1 MTTLHETAYPSLK
14 PDPTPRELAE
24 LYTPTK
30 DEQLLAAG
38 IGKRALPRMAALI
51 HLKVFQRLGYF
62 ISLAEVPPVI
72 REHIAQQVGVV
83 RPPPAADLKRFEA
96 SGSRTALF
104 ATLRRHLNVKP
115 MNPGGHAWLEV
126 VADTAAETKH
136 AVADIINVMLEEL
149 VHHRYELPAFS
160 TLDRMAYR
168 AREKSNN
175 RYFSAITNQLTAHT
189 RTLIDSLLKT
199 ATGESVSAWQMLKRE
214 PKRPTNKETRTYI
227 QHIRRLQYLVEQL
240 PKPDVPVPKL
250 KQFRHLAR
258 ALNAAEMAELK
269 PQKRYALA
277 VIFIRAQH
285 AQSLD
290 DAADLFIRL
299 MQNLENNARQKLLSF
314 QQERVQK
321 TDMLVGQLKDILGAY
336 QLEGTDTQRVDAI
349 GTTLVAEVDELLNE
363 CEQHLAYAGRN
374 HLPFLL
380 QPYKMVRAQLLN
392 CIGIASPKAS
402 SEDQVAERLIEALY
416 KLRDNRADIVP
427 LDMLGLTEDK
437 DFRWMSGQWKRLVL
451 VRPSGKGRAE
461 AVHRRYFELA
471 VMHAVKDDLKSG
483 DLFIKYGERYDDY
496 REQLVDDETFEREV
510 GDYGQVTGIETDP
523 GTFVA
528 MLKSAMSQRAHDIDA
543 TFPENAHAEIVDG
556 RLILRKPPRSEIV
569 EAAARIDA
577 LITER
582 MEAASIVDVMIDTER
597 WLDLHKLFRPLAGT
611 DSRLEDLR
619 MRVITTLFCYGCNLG
634 PVQTAKSIKG
644 LSRRQISWLNLKY
657 VSEDLLD
664 KAIVKVINAYNKFEL
679 PGYWGTGKH
688 ASADGTKWNLYE
700 QNLLSEHHIRYGGY
714 GGIGYYHVSDKFIA
728 LFSHFISCGTYEGI
742 HILDGLMTNES
753 DIRPDTIHGD
763 TQAQSYPVFAL
774 AHLLGIQLMPRIRGI
789 QDLKFH
795 RPEPGNVYRNINALF
810 SDVIDWRLIELHLPA
825 MLRVA
830 VSIKTGK
837 ITPSA
842 ILRRLGTYSRKNK
855 LYFAFVEL
863 GKVIRTMFLLSYI
876 GDVGLRKVIHA
887 ETNKSEQ
894 FNGFAQWSFFGGE
907 GIIAENIRHEQ
918 RKVIKY
924 NHLVANMIIL
934 HNVVGMTKVL
944 QELRDEGTE
953 ITLEI
958 LGGLAPFR
966 TAHINRFGDYTLDF
980 RRKIG
985 PLNFDATIIPMES

>member
-349 GTTLVAEVDELLNE
+349 GTTLVADVDELLNE

-451 VRPSGKGRAE
+451 VKIGRA
-461 AVHRRYFELA
+461 
-471 VMHAVKDDLKSG
+471 
-483 DLFIKYGERYDDY
+483 
-496 REQLVDDETFEREV
+496 
-510 GDYGQVTGIETDP
+510 
-523 GTFVA
+523 
-528 MLKSAMSQRAHDIDA
+528 
-543 TFPENAHAEIVDG
+543 
-556 RLILRKPPRSEIV
+556 
-569 EAAARIDA
+569 
-577 LITER
+577 
-582 MEAASIVDVMIDTER
+582 
-597 WLDLHKLFRPLAGT
+597 
-611 DSRLEDLR
+611 
-619 MRVITTLFCYGCNLG
+619 
-634 PVQTAKSIKG
+634 
-644 LSRRQISWLNLKY
+644 
-657 VSEDLLD
+657 
-664 KAIVKVINAYNKFEL
+664 
-679 PGYWGTGKH
+679 
-688 ASADGTKWNLYE
+688 
-700 QNLLSEHHIRYGGY
+700 
-714 GGIGYYHVSDKFIA
+714 HV
-728 LFSHFISCGTYEGI
+728 
-742 HILDGLMTNES
+742 
-753 DIRPDTIHGD
+753 
-763 TQAQSYPVFAL
+763 
-774 AHLLGIQLMPRIRGI
+774 
-789 QDLKFH
+789 
-795 RPEPGNVYRNINALF
+795 
-810 SDVIDWRLIELHLPA
+810 
-825 MLRVA
+825 
-830 VSIKTGK
+830 
-837 ITPSA
+837 
-842 ILRRLGTYSRKNK
+842 
-855 LYFAFVEL
+855 
-863 GKVIRTMFLLSYI
+863 
-876 GDVGLRKVIHA
+876 
-887 ETNKSEQ
+887 
-894 FNGFAQWSFFGGE
+894 
-907 GIIAENIRHEQ
+907 
-918 RKVIKY
+918 
-924 NHLVANMIIL
+924 
-934 HNVVGMTKVL
+934 
-944 QELRDEGTE
+944 
-953 ITLEI
+953 
-958 LGGLAPFR
+958 
-966 TAHINRFGDYTLDF
+966 
-980 RRKIG
+980 
-985 PLNFDATIIPMES
+985 

>member
-14 PDPTPRELAE
+14 PDPPPRELAE
-24 LYTPTK
+24 LYTPTE
-30 DEQLLAAG
+30 DEQLLADG
-38 IGKRALPRMAALI
+38 IGKRVLPRMAALI

-62 ISLAEVPPVI
+62 IPLADVPPVI
-72 REHIAQQVGVV
+72 REHIAQQAGVV
-83 RPPPAADLKRFEA
+83 RPPLAADLKRFEA

-104 ATLRRHLNVKP
+104 AALRRHLNVKP
-115 MNPGGHAWLEV
+115 LNPAGHAWLGV

-160 TLDRMAYR
+160 TLDRMAFR
-168 AREKSNN
+168 AREKSNS
-175 RYFSAITNQLTAHT
+175 RYFSAITSQLTAHT
-189 RTLIDSLLKT
+189 RALIDSLLKT

-214 PKRPTNKETRTYI
+214 PKRPTNKETRTYV

-258 ALNAAEMAELK
+258 ALNATEMVELK

-321 TDMLVGQLKDILGAY
+321 TDMLVSQLKNILGAY

-349 GTTLVAEVDELLNE
+349 GTTLVADVDELLNE

-402 SEDQVAERLIEALY
+402 SEDQVVERLIEALY
-416 KLRDNRADIVP
+416 KLRDNRVDIVQ
-427 LDMLGLTEDK
+427 LDMLGLSEDK
-437 DFRWMSGQWKRLVL
+437 DFRWMSAQWKKLVL
-451 VRPSGKGRAE
+451 VRPAGKGRAE

-496 REQLVDDETFEREV
+496 REQLVDDETFEKEV

-528 MLKSAMSQRAHDIDA
+528 MLKSAMSKRARDIDA

-795 RPEPGNVYRNINALF
+795 RPEPGNSYRNINALF
-810 SDVIDWRLIELHLPA
+810 SDVIDWRLIEMHLPA

-924 NHLVANMIIL
+924 NHLVANMFIL
-934 HNVVGMTKVL
+934 HNVVGMTRVL

-958 LGGLAPFR
+958 LAGLAPFR

>member
-1 MTTLHETAYPSLK
+1 MTTLHETAYPCLK

-24 LYTPTK
+24 LYTPTE
-30 DEQLLAAG
+30 DERVLVAG
-38 IGKRALPRMAALI
+38 IGKRLLPRMAALI
-51 HLKVFQRLGYF
+51 HLKVFKRLGYF
-62 ISLAEVPPVI
+62 IPLADVPQAIRDHVAQHASVARVPTLAE
-72 REHIAQQVGVV
+72 
-83 RPPPAADLKRFEA
+83 LKRFEA
-96 SGSRTALF
+96 SGSRMALF
-104 ATLRRHLNVKP
+104 TALRRHLNVKP
-115 MNPGGHAWLEV
+115 LNPAGYAWLDV

-160 TLDRMAYR
+160 TLDRAAFR
-168 AREKSNN
+168 AREKSNS
-175 RYFSAITNQLTAHT
+175 RYFSAIASQLTAQT
-189 RTLIDSLLKT
+189 KALIDSLLKT
-199 ATGESVSAWQMLKRE
+199 ASGESISPWQMLKRE

-227 QHIRRLQYLVEQL
+227 QHIRRLQHLVDQL
-240 PKPDVPVPKL
+240 PKPEVPVPKL

-269 PQKRYALA
+269 PKKRYALA

-321 TDMLVGQLKDILGAY
+321 TDMLVGQLKDILGAF
-336 QLEGTDTQRVDAI
+336 QLEGTDTQRVEAI
-349 GTTLVAEVDELLNE
+349 GTTLVAEVDELLSE

-402 SEDQVAERLIEALY
+402 SEDQVVERLIEALY
-416 KLRDNRADIVP
+416 KLRDNRADIVS
-427 LDMLGLTEDK
+427 LDMLGLAEDK
-437 DFRWMSGQWKRLVL
+437 DFRWISAQWKKLVL
-451 VRPSGKGRAE
+451 VKPLGKGRAE
-461 AVHRRYFELA
+461 SVHRRYFELA

-496 REQLVDDETFEREV
+496 REQLVDDETFEKEV

-523 GTFVA
+523 PIFVS
-528 MLKSAMSQRAHDIDA
+528 MLKSAMTQRAKEIDA
-543 TFPENAHAEIVDG
+543 NFPENSHAEIVDG
-556 RLILRKPPRSEIV
+556 RLILRKPPPSEIL
-569 EAAARIDA
+569 AAVARIDA
-577 LITER
+577 MITDR

-688 ASADGTKWNLYE
+688 VSADGTKWNLYE

-742 HILDGLMTNES
+742 YILDGLMSNKS

-774 AHLLGIQLMPRIRGI
+774 A
-789 QDLKFH
+789 
-795 RPEPGNVYRNINALF
+795 Y
-810 SDVIDWRLIELHLPA
+810 
-825 MLRVA
+825 
-830 VSIKTGK
+830 
-837 ITPSA
+837 
-842 ILRRLGTYSRKNK
+842 
-855 LYFAFVEL
+855 
-863 GKVIRTMFLLSYI
+863 
-876 GDVGLRKVIHA
+876 
-887 ETNKSEQ
+887 
-894 FNGFAQWSFFGGE
+894 
-907 GIIAENIRHEQ
+907 
-918 RKVIKY
+918 
-924 NHLVANMIIL
+924 
-934 HNVVGMTKVL
+934 
-944 QELRDEGTE
+944 
-953 ITLEI
+953 
-958 LGGLAPFR
+958 
-966 TAHINRFGDYTLDF
+966 
-980 RRKIG
+980 
-985 PLNFDATIIPMES
+985 